1 MWMTVTFE
9 NKFLLKL
16 IYTLYSIIIKRETIH
31 VRWNITEK
39 YRCFSQKFHCV
50 IFTEQISLYKYYSA
64 TQLLNDRWVRPT
76 PKTLFYLKAI
86 VKKVKIEFHR
96 TRVHFFRELR
106 YVQNQINWLI
116 NEMKYRGA
124 LFSASKLN
132 NSYTLPAGK
141 CIWQHVISFTF
152 WNTFAR

>member
-1 MWMTVTFE
+1 ME
-9 NKFLLKL
+9 YHRKIPLLFTKIPL
-16 IYTLYSIIIKRETIH
+16 CHFYRTNFIVQILRCDATIE
-31 VRWNITEK
+31 W
-39 YRCFSQKFHCV
+39 QM
-50 IFTEQISLYKYYSA
+50 A
-64 TQLLNDRWVRPT
+64 RPI
-76 PKTLFYLKAI
+76 PKILFYLKAI

-96 TRVHFFRELR
+96 TRVHLFRELR
-106 YVQNQINWLI
+106 CVQNQINWLI

-124 LFSASKLN
+124 LSSASKLN